1 VDRTEYLVKEAE
13 YVRQT
18 VLSLLNKIEE
28 NERYALLT
36 TGAIW
41 SWAIAN
47 SQVQGIRLLWWSPLI
62 IQILFALRA
71 LVTWKNLSSHLKYL
85 SKIEKEIMLD
95 GAFGLGTY
103 LQKEWGKLPER
114 SGAVFWI
121 LLVMITILINLFLPF
136 K

>member
-1 VDRTEYLVKEAE
+1 MDRTEYLVKEAE
-13 YVRQT
+13 YIRQT
-18 VLSLLNKIEE
+18 VLSLLNRIEE

-62 IQILFALRA
+62 IQILFALRS

-85 SKIEKEIMLD
+85 SKIEK
-95 GAFGLGTY
+95 
-103 LQKEWGKLPER
+103 
-114 SGAVFWI
+114 
-121 LLVMITILINLFLPF
+121 
-136 K
+136 